1 MEALPFDPLPGPDNG
16 GHSRKQVY
24 ARLSPEFR
32 EFVDREENRHILDY
46 LCRVPLEEIGIP
58 EFYPYISRALKN
70 KRYPNLIYPIGGGL
84 AVHIYPDKEDIRNYY
99 IPIEPSI
106 FQNVD
111 SLLTD
116 VERVLVDVVQDL
128 EVNTKDPEERKRLL
142 EKVLEKVCIV
152 DETIER
158 NAEEKAG
165 ENAEG
170 NVKENAKGNAG
181 RNAGKKEEKKSGW
194 IKGKKSGKQKREM
207 RKKSRETE
215 KGGGEEAE
223 QGSGEKDGN
232 ATGLLNKCFRDIGSV
247 FNNKSKQ
254 QVRLTPEEFRAV
266 KYLMIRDKVGM
277 GVLGPLLKDTNIED
291 ITCSGL
297 GRIFV
302 EHKVFAALK
311 TTNSFQEMEEL
322 NSFVIQMSE
331 KVGKPITYRDPI
343 VDTALPDGS
352 RINIVFGEDVSKRG
366 SNFTIRKFMGTPIS
380 ILELIEFG
388 TLDYTMAAYMW
399 MMLRAGMNCFVSGET
414 ASGKTTMMNAVTT
427 FLPPNS
433 KIVSIEDT
441 PELQVPHKNWTREV
455 TRTSREES
463 NSEVSMFDLLKA
475 ALRQRPNE
483 IMIGEIRGVEGNI
496 AFQAMQ
502 TGHPVMST
510 FHAASVE
517 KLIQRL
523 TGDPI
528 SVPKNYVDNLNVV
541 LIQSAVNVPGKG
553 LGRRVLSVNE
563 IVGYD
568 AINQAFNFMDIFKW
582 DPATDTFKFTGKNNS
597 YLLEQKIAPR
607 MGIPENQVRKIYAE
621 LDKRAKILKKI
632 HQAKIVNFYDLF
644 DMLIRVEEAG
654 VT

>member
-16 GHSRKQVY
+16 GSSRKQVY

-46 LCRVPLEEIGIP
+46 LCRLPLEEIGIP
-58 EFYPYISRALKN
+58 EFYPHISRALKN
-70 KRYPNLIYPIGGGL
+70 KRYTNLIYPIGGGL
-84 AVHIYPDKEDIRNYY
+84 AVHIYPDREDMRNYY

-106 FQNVD
+106 FQNVN

-142 EKVLEKVCIV
+142 EKVIEQVCIV
-152 DETIER
+152 DETVER
-158 NAEEKAG
+158 NAEEKA
-165 ENAEG
+165 E
-170 NVKENAKGNAG
+170 GNAG
-181 RNAGKKEEKKSGW
+181 RKEEEKAGW
-194 IKGKKSGKQKREM
+194 RKGKNSGKQKR
-207 RKKSRETE
+207 RKGKKSRETE
-215 KGGGEEAE
+215 RNSGEEAK
-223 QGSGEKDGN
+223 QGSGSKSGEKDEN
-232 ATGLLNKCFRDIGSV
+232 AKGLLNKCFRNIGRA
-247 FNNKSKQ
+247 FNDKSKQ
-254 QVRLTPEEFRAV
+254 QIRLTSEEFRAV
-266 KYLMIRDKVGM
+266 RYLLIRDKVGM
-277 GVLGPLLKDTNIED
+277 GVLEPLLTDTNIED
-291 ITCSGL
+291 ISCSGL

-311 TTNSFQEMEEL
+311 TINSFQEMEEL
-322 NSFVIQMSE
+322 NSFVIQVSE

-366 SNFTIRKFMGTPIS
+366 SNFTIRKFMETPIS

-399 MMLRAGMNCFVSGET
+399 IMLRAGMNCFVSGET
-414 ASGKTTMMNAVTT
+414 ASGKTTTMNAVTT

-483 IMIGEIRGVEGNI
+483 IIIGEIRGVEGNI

-510 FHAASVE
+510 FHAVSVE
-517 KLIQRL
+517 KLVQRI

-541 LIQSAVNVPGKG
+541 LIQSTVNVPGKG
-553 LGRRVLSVNE
+553 LGRRVLSINE

-568 AINQAFNFMDIFKW
+568 SINQAFNFMDIFKW

-597 YLLEQKIAPR
+597 YLLEQRIAPR

-621 LDKRAKILKKI
+621 LDKRAKILRKI
-632 HQAKIVNFYDLF
+632 HQANITNFYDLF
-644 DMLIRVEEAG
+644 DMLIRIEEAG

>member
-1 MEALPFDPLPGPDNG
+1 MEALPFDPLPAPENG
-16 GHSRKQVY
+16 GRSREEMY
-24 ARLSPEFR
+24 SSLSSEMQ
-32 EFVDREENRHILDY
+32 EFVGREENHHILDY
-46 LCRVPLEEIGIP
+46 ICRLPTEEIGFP
-58 EFYPYISRALKN
+58 EFYPGISRSMKGI
-70 KRYPNLIYPIGGGL
+70 KRPNLIYPTGKGL
-84 AVHIYPDKEDIRNYY
+84 AVHIYPDREDVRNYY
-99 IPIEPSI
+99 IPIEPCI
-106 FQNVD
+106 FKDLDSTLEAVEKLLIDVIYDQNI
-111 SLLTD
+111 T
-116 VERVLVDVVQDL
+116 
-128 EVNTKDPEERKRLL
+128 TKDPEEKKKLL
-142 EKVLEKVCIV
+142 EKALEKTCEV
-152 DETIER
+152 IEDL
-158 NAEEKAG
+158 
-165 ENAEG
+165 
-170 NVKENAKGNAG
+170 KENSGISEGKHREKRKVSGKKKTSPGEG
-181 RNAGKKEEKKSGW
+181 RNSEKSGILGNLKEAGKVFKLRKL
-194 IKGKKSGKQKREM
+194 QKI
-207 RKKSRETE
+207 S
-215 KGGGEEAE
+215 
-223 QGSGEKDGN
+223 
-232 ATGLLNKCFRDIGSV
+232 
-247 FNNKSKQ
+247 
-254 QVRLTPEEFRAV
+254 LTPEEFSAI

-277 GVLGPLLKDTNIED
+277 GMLEPLLLDSNIED
-291 ITCSGL
+291 ISCSGL

-302 EHKVFAALK
+302 EHKVFSSLK
-311 TTNSFQEMEEL
+311 TTISFEENEEL

-352 RINIVFGEDVSKRG
+352 RINIVFGEDVSKQG

-388 TLDYTMAAYMW
+388 TIDYTMAAYMW

-427 FLPPNS
+427 FLPPDS

-455 TRTSREES
+455 TRSTRDDSGS
-463 NSEVSMFDLLKA
+463 DVSMFDLLKA

-528 SVPKNYVDNLNVV
+528 NVPRNYVDNLNVV
-541 LIQSAVNVPGKG
+541 IIQSAVNVPGKG
-553 LGRRVLSVNE
+553 MGRRVLSINE

-568 AINQAFNFMDIFKW
+568 SESQSFNFMDIFKW

-597 YLLEQKIAPR
+597 YLLEHRIAPR
-607 MGIPENQVRKIYAE
+607 MGIPENQVRRIYSE
-621 LDKRAKILKKI
+621 LDRRAKILRKI
-632 HQAKIVNFYDLF
+632 HQAKITNFYDLF
-644 DMLIRVEEAG
+644 NTLIRLEEAG
-654 VT
+654 LTA

>member
-1 MEALPFDPLPGPDNG
+1 MEALPFDPLPDPDNG
-16 GHSRKQVY
+16 GRSRKEVY
-24 ARLSPEFR
+24 ARLSTEMQ
-32 EFVDREENRHILDY
+32 EFVDREENKHILDY
-46 LCRVPLEEIGIP
+46 VCRLPLEEIGIP
-58 EFYPYISRALKN
+58 EFHPYISRALKGM
-70 KRYPNLIYPIGGGL
+70 KHPNLIYPIGGGL
-84 AVHIYPDKEDIRNYY
+84 AVHIYPDNDDLRDYY
-99 IPIEPSI
+99 IPIEPCI
-106 FQNVD
+106 FQD
-111 SLLTD
+111 LESTLEE
-116 VERVLVDVVQDL
+116 VEWLLVDVVQGL
-128 EVNTKDPEERKRLL
+128 EVNTKNPEERKELL
-142 EKVLEKVCIV
+142 EKVLEKICI
-152 DETIER
+152 IKK
-158 NAEEKAG
+158 NAE
-165 ENAEG
+165 
-170 NVKENAKGNAG
+170 
-181 RNAGKKEEKKSGW
+181 
-194 IKGKKSGKQKREM
+194 
-207 RKKSRETE
+207 RKKKKGTETNE
-215 KGGGEEAE
+215 EDQEEAD
-223 QGSGEKDGN
+223 SGRFKILSRHLKGI
-232 ATGLLNKCFRDIGSV
+232 NKIYKNS
-247 FNNKSKQ
+247 NMPKI
-254 QVRLTPEEFRAV
+254 LITPEEFRAI
-266 KYLMIRDKVGM
+266 KYIMVRDKVGM
-277 GVLGPLLKDTNIED
+277 GVLQPLLMDSNIED
-291 ITCSGL
+291 ISCSGL
-297 GRIFV
+297 GRTFV
-302 EHKVFAALK
+302 EHKVFSALK
-311 TTNSFQEMEEL
+311 TTISFQEMEEL

-366 SNFTIRKFMGTPIS
+366 SNFTIRKFMGIPIS

-399 MMLRAGMNCFVSGET
+399 MMMKAGMNCFISGET

-455 TRTSREES
+455 TRTTREDS
-463 NSEVSMFDLLKA
+463 GSDVSMFDLLKA

-541 LIQSAVNVPGKG
+541 LIQSAVNIPGKG
-553 LGRRVLSVNE
+553 FGRRVLSINE

-568 AINQAFNFMDIFKW
+568 PINHSFNFMDIFKW

-597 YLLEQKIAPR
+597 YLLEQKIAPS
-607 MGIPENQVRKIYAE
+607 MGIPEKQARKIYVE

-632 HQAKIVNFYDLF
+632 HQARVINFYELF
-644 DMLIRVEEAG
+644 EMLIRVEEAG
-654 VT
+654 VIP